1 MTVSIAA
8 DTSGMFSAIRRVRRV
23 FREASRG
30 RISEKAGTSRT
41 SSNVSAFFAS
51 RMGPSGTKINYTG
64 RPAPARRAVCTCLS
78 SAGRRRR
85 GGRQGQSDAPP
96 LRPST
101 AMRQPCR
108 PNRSARLLF
117 AAAGLLLAVPALA
130 GNWQWRDAAGRMV
143 YSDQPP
149 PPSVPIS
156 QILRSPTPAQDAGP
170 TATAPAAAAATATV
184 APASRSWIEKEQAS
198 RKRTLERAETERN
211 QGTERE
217 QAARNARACEDAQTT
232 LRTLESGLRMSFVDA
247 NGEQQVLDDAERARR
262 TEAVRQEIARSCSKA
277 G

>member
-1 MTVSIAA
+1 M
-8 DTSGMFSAIRRVRRV
+8 R
-23 FREASRG
+23 
-30 RISEKAGTSRT
+30 K
-41 SSNVSAFFAS
+41 
-51 RMGPSGTKINYTG
+51 P
-64 RPAPARRAVCTCLS
+64 RPPK
-78 SAGRRRR
+78 
-85 GGRQGQSDAPP
+85 
-96 LRPST
+96 RP
-101 AMRQPCR
+101 
-108 PNRSARLLF
+108 ARLLF
-117 AAAGLLLAVPALA
+117 AIAGLLLAAPVLS
-130 GNWQWRDAAGRMV
+130 GTWQWRDAAGRMV

-149 PPSVPIS
+149 PPSVPLS

-262 TEAVRQEIARSCSKA
+262 TEAVRQEIARNCSKA
-277 G
+277 S

>member
-1 MTVSIAA
+1 MCI
-8 DTSGMFSAIRRVRRV
+8 
-23 FREASRG
+23 SR
-30 RISEKAGTSRT
+30 
-41 SSNVSAFFAS
+41 
-51 RMGPSGTKINYTG
+51 
-64 RPAPARRAVCTCLS
+64 
-78 SAGRRRR
+78 
-85 GGRQGQSDAPP
+85 
-96 LRPST
+96 
-101 AMRQPCR
+101 R

-170 TATAPAAAAATATV
+170 TATAPAAAAASATV
-184 APASRSWIEKEQAS
+184 APTSRSWIEKEQAS

-217 QAARNARACEDAQTT
+217 QAARNARACEDARTT